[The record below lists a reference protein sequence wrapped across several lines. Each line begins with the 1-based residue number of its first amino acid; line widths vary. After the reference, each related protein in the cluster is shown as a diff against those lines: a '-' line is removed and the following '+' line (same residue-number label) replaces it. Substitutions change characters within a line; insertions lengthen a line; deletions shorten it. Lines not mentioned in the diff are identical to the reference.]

1 MSSLFVPE
9 EEEYD
14 DKQETLFVPDDQE
27 TVSVSEGSTVPPR
40 KEPQPIDQEEEYVEP
55 ENQPEISAERTKAL
69 YERTMKQTEEG
80 SIPVV
85 REEKAEVTAIYEA
98 REVCCML
105 PLGFYQEIV
114 ETMLSKD
121 GLLILGR
128 GLGCEVITAN
138 LLYALSLPSVTLESG
153 KTTTK
158 KKSLVILLGAGEE
171 EIVKLNDLLVEL
183 RWMNAAAGN
192 ETSDNDWD
200 PALRVVGGSDL
211 ANTNKRREMYMKGG
225 VLSISLR
232 ILVVDIL
239 SGILKP
245 LDITGF
251 YVLHAE
257 RVRETSND
265 SFIINL
271 YRDEND
277 WGFVKAVSDEPE
289 SFTGFTPLANK
300 LKFLRLSNV
309 FLWPRFHVEVTSLLL
324 LRSSKLQSKR
334 STVTEVNVKLSAKMT
349 KIQSAILSCLTAC
362 LQELKRHN
370 PTLDTEYWDVENLHD
385 TDFVTRV
392 RLSLESQ
399 WHRISWTSKQLVYDL
414 GTLKELLS
422 SLLHDDS
429 LTFYQRVQGIV
440 DTNIRSSGAGTMNAT
455 TMSPWL
461 MMDEGTTITAFAK
474 ERALGRVTVATDDAE
489 NGLGAVDKANGKT
502 QVYNLEELPK
512 WEQLVILVDDI
523 IHERSIDNTKT
534 EGPILIMCAST
545 KTAQQLSSILSK
557 AKKKVHEP
565 TGRKWFSCK
574 GYMVGKLR
582 EYLQWKEL
590 ISLTK
595 RLNTELS
602 EKPAEDSK
610 EGTPE
615 TSTGDEQLNTSKTF
629 SRGNNAPRSKRRRTR
644 GAAAVANVARLYSG
658 SDYEKNA
665 GAVDLEQDI
674 IDRLEQDVKE
684 EYDSNDELEE
694 VEIVEN
700 EKEHEEVTEDNLD
713 NPFANLEAPH
723 VRTAA
728 IDLEHIEK
736 YNQVIIETYNEKT
749 NETLLQELCPLYII
763 MYEPDL
769 AFIRRVEVYHA
780 TNPALDPKT
789 YFMYYGT
796 SVEEQRHLLRI
807 RKEKLAFTSL
817 IREKAN
823 LGKRFATEQDNWK
836 FHLRKKQVVNTRIAG
851 GAQFRTE
858 EDEMRVI
865 VDSREFRSSL
875 PNLLYRVGI
884 QVIPCMLTVGDYVIS
899 PKICVERKSIPDLIG
914 SFKSGR
920 LYQQCEQMFRHY
932 EIPAL
937 LIEFDESKS
946 FSFEPFAEIRPPGF
960 KATNPI
966 ASKISK
972 KEIQLKIT
980 ELLIS
985 FPKLKVIWSSSPY
998 ETAQIFLELKASQKE
1013 PDVEEALAK
1022 GVNPA
1027 ISTSGGPPMYNDDAI
1042 DLLQTIPGINN
1053 VNYTTVILKVKN
1065 MRDFV
1070 ALSKTQFTEM
1080 LGDENGN
1087 KAYNFI
1093 NRFIR

>member
-9 EEEYD
+9 DEEYD
-14 DKQETLFVPDDQE
+14 DKSETLFVPDEQE
-27 TVSVSEGSTVPPR
+27 DPDHIVSELEHQND
-40 KEPQPIDQEEEYVEP
+40 KAEEIEAEYVEP
-55 ENQPEISAERTKAL
+55 ENQPEISEERTRAH
-69 YERTMKQTEEG
+69 YARAMAQDEEG

-85 REEKAEVTAIYEA
+85 REEKAEVTAIYES
-98 REVCCML
+98 REVCCSL

-114 ETMLSKD
+114 ENMLAKD

-138 LLYALSLPSVTLESG
+138 LLYALSSPSVTLERG
-153 KTTTK
+153 KTVTK

-183 RWMNAAAGN
+183 RWLNAVAGN
-192 ETSDNDWD
+192 DTENELE

-211 ANTNKRREMYMKGG
+211 ANTNKRRDMYMKGG
-225 VLSISLR
+225 VLSISSR

-245 LDITGF
+245 SDITGF
-251 YVLHAE
+251 FVLHAE
-257 RVRETSND
+257 KIRETSND

-271 YRDEND
+271 YRDQND
-277 WGFVKAVSDEPE
+277 WGFVKAISDEPE
-289 SFTGFTPLANK
+289 SFTGFTPLASK
-300 LKFLRLSNV
+300 LKYLRMSNV
-309 FLWPRFHVEVTSLLL
+309 FLWPRFHVEVTSSLM
-324 LRSSKLQSKR
+324 LRSSKQKMR
-334 STVTEVNVKLSAKMT
+334 STVTEINVKLSKRMA
-349 KIQSAILSCLTAC
+349 KIQTAILSCLTAC

-414 GTLKELLS
+414 GTLKELLA
-422 SLLHDDS
+422 SLLRDDS
-429 LTFYQRVQGIV
+429 LLFYQRVQGIV

-461 MMDEGTTITAFAK
+461 MMDEGTTITSYAK
-474 ERALGRVTVATDDAE
+474 ERALGRVTVATEAAE
-489 NGLGAVDKANGKT
+489 EGQEAAEVSREKT
-502 QVYNLEELPK
+502 EVYNLEELPK
-512 WEQLVILVDDI
+512 WEQLVLLVDDI
-523 IHERSIDNTKT
+523 IHERSFDNTKT
-534 EGPILIMCAST
+534 EGPILIMCSSS

-565 TGRKWFSCK
+565 TERKMFSCK
-574 GYMVGKLR
+574 GYMVSKLR

-595 RLNTELS
+595 RLNTELV
-602 EKPAEDSK
+602 EKANEDSR
-610 EGTPE
+610 EGTPD
-615 TSTGDEQLNTSKTF
+615 SAADEKLNTSKTF
-629 SRGNNAPRSKRRRTR
+629 TRGNNVPRSKRRRTR
-644 GAAAVANVARLYSG
+644 GAAAVANVARLHSG
-658 SDYEKNA
+658 SDYEKTA
-665 GAVDLEQDI
+665 GPVDLEQDI
-674 IDRLEQDVKE
+674 VDRLEQDVKE

-694 VEIVEN
+694 PELVE
-700 EKEHEEVTEDNLD
+700 EKEQDETAEDTFRN
-713 NPFANLEAPH
+713 FYAEAESPH
-723 VRTAA
+723 IRTAA

-736 YNQVIIETYNEKT
+736 YNQVIIETYSDKT
-749 NETLLQELCPLYII
+749 NETLLQELCPSYII

-780 TNPALDPKT
+780 TNANVEPKT

-796 SVEEQRHLLRI
+796 SVEEQTHLMRI
-807 RKEKLAFTSL
+807 RKEKSAFTSL

-823 LGKRFATEQDNWK
+823 LGKRFAGEQENWK
-836 FHLRKKQVVNTRIAG
+836 FHLRKPQVVNTRIAG
-851 GAQFRTE
+851 GAKFRTE

-884 QVIPCMLTVGDYVIS
+884 QVIPCMLTVGDYVVS

-932 EIPAL
+932 ELPTL
-937 LIEFDESKS
+937 LIEFDENKS

-972 KEIQLKIT
+972 KEIQSKIT

-998 ETAQIFLELKASQKE
+998 ETAQIFLELKASQHE

-1027 ISTSGGPPMYNDDAI
+1027 ISTSEGPPMYNDDAI
-1042 DLLQTIPGINN
+1042 DLLQSIPGINN
-1053 VNYTTVILKVKN
+1053 VNYTTVISRIRNIKE
-1065 MRDFV
+1065 FV
-1070 ALSKTQFTEM
+1070 SLSKKDLHEM
-1080 LGDENGN
+1080 LGEENGN
-1087 KAYNFI
+1087 KAYNFV
-1093 NRFIR
+1093 NRYVR

>member
-1 MSSLFVPE
+1 MSLLFVPE

-14 DKQETLFVPDDQE
+14 DKQESLFVAEDE
-27 TVSVSEGSTVPPR
+27 TGNTANVE
-40 KEPQPIDQEEEYVEP
+40 QEEAEAADIEP
-55 ENQPEISAERTKAL
+55 EPPEISEERTRAH
-69 YERTMKQTEEG
+69 YQRAMAQEDES

-85 REEKAEVTAIYEA
+85 RQEQAETTAIYESQD
-98 REVCCML
+98 VCCLL

-114 ETMLSKD
+114 ESMLAKD

-128 GLGCEVITAN
+128 GLGCEMITAN

-153 KTTTK
+153 KTKTV

-171 EIVKLNDLLVEL
+171 EIVKLNDVLVEL
-183 RWMNAAAGN
+183 RWLNAVAGKHTEN
-192 ETSDNDWD
+192 EAE
-200 PALRVVGGSDL
+200 PGLRVVGGSDL
-211 ANTNKRREMYMKGG
+211 ANTNKRRDMYMKGG
-225 VLSISLR
+225 VLSISSR

-245 LDITGF
+245 QDITGF
-251 YVLHAE
+251 FLLHAE
-257 RVRETSND
+257 RVRETLND
-265 SFIINL
+265 SFIVNL
-271 YRDEND
+271 YRDQND
-277 WGFVKAVSDEPE
+277 WGFIKAVSDEPE

-300 LKFLRLSNV
+300 LKYLRLSHV

-324 LRSSKLQSKR
+324 PKSSRQNKR
-334 STVTEVNVKLSAKMT
+334 STVTEINVKLSAKMA
-349 KIQSAILSCLTAC
+349 KIQTAILSCLTAC

-370 PTLDTEYWDVENLHD
+370 PTLDTDYWDVENLHD
-385 TDFVTRV
+385 ADFVTRV

-414 GTLKELLS
+414 GTLKELLA
-422 SLLHDDS
+422 SLLRDDS
-429 LTFYQRVQGIV
+429 LVFYQRVQGIV
-440 DTNIRSSGAGTMNAT
+440 DTNTRSSGSGTMNAT

-461 MMDEGTTITAFAK
+461 MMDEGTTITSYAK
-474 ERALGRVTVATDDAE
+474 ERALGRVTVARESAE
-489 NGLGAVDKANGKT
+489 EGQEVLVSSGKAE
-502 QVYNLEELPK
+502 VYNLEELPK
-512 WEQLVILVDDI
+512 WEQLVMLVDDI
-523 IHERSIDNTKT
+523 IYERSVDNTKT
-534 EGPILIMCAST
+534 EGPILIMCSSS
-545 KTAQQLSSILSK
+545 KTAHQLSSILAK

-595 RLNTELS
+595 RLNTELT
-602 EKPAEDSK
+602 EKPNEREDTPDSGSAAE
-610 EGTPE
+610 E
-615 TSTGDEQLNTSKTF
+615 LNTSKTF
-629 SRGNNAPRSKRRRTR
+629 TRGNNVPRSKRRRTR
-644 GAAAVANVARLYSG
+644 GAAAVASVARLHSG
-658 SDYEKNA
+658 SDYEKTA
-665 GAVDLEQDI
+665 GPVDLEQEI
-674 IDRLEQDVKE
+674 VDRLEQDVKE

-694 VEIVEN
+694 PEIVE
-700 EKEHEEVTEDNLD
+700 EKEHEETAQETFRN
-713 NPFANLEAPH
+713 FYAEANSPH
-723 VRTAA
+723 IKTAA

-736 YNQVIIETYNEKT
+736 YNQIIIETYNDKT

-780 TNPALDPKT
+780 TNANVEPKT

-796 SVEEQRHLLRI
+796 SVEEQTHLMKI

-823 LGKRFATEQDNWK
+823 LGKRFGSNQENWK
-836 FHLRKKQVVNTRIAG
+836 FHLRKSQVVNTRIAG

-884 QVIPCMLTVGDYVIS
+884 QVIPCMLTVGDYVVS

-932 EIPAL
+932 EIPTL
-937 LIEFDESKS
+937 LIEFDENKS
-946 FSFEPFAEIRPPGF
+946 FSFEPFAEIRPPGY

-998 ETAQIFLELKASQKE
+998 ETAQIFLELKASQHE

-1027 ISTSGGPPMYNDDAI
+1027 ISTEEGPPMYNDDAI
-1042 DLLQTIPGINN
+1042 DLLQSIPGINN
-1053 VNYTTVILKVKN
+1053 VNYTTVILRIRN

-1070 ALSKTQFTEM
+1070 ALTRQELRDM
-1080 LGDENGN
+1080 LGEENGN
-1087 KAYNFI
+1087 KAYNFV
-1093 NRFIR
+1093 NRYVR